1 MNERIRELKQQAADY
16 VDSIDNGIGIEEY
29 RELLDQKFAELIIKE
44 CMEVASPNYMST
56 PEDSAYYVELAIDR
70 IADHFGVEE

>member
-29 RELLDQKFAELIIKE
+29 REPLDQKFAELIVRECVKIADNHYDTKSAIHDIKE
-44 CMEVASPNYMST
+44 
-56 PEDSAYYVELAIDR
+56 
-70 IADHFGVEE
+70 HFGVE